1 MPYERMTVCGCAFF
15 TVFSF
20 LLFSVAFRRYCVCVF
35 AEWHFLPVYLLL
47 LFHFQIHRLFVSSSF
62 SSFFVLFSILTM
74 EQFSNQF
81 VKIKIAHKW
90 FKHTMGDSVHSDFVF
105 FLSSFPSVG
114 DEHTHTF
121 QYERALL
128 SIFSRHNVRGK
139 RERVCVCMRNPT
151 NLCGTNEYKCFIH
164 LFGSSF
170 SFHFLFALS
179 AFCCVSRSQ
188 SFALILFRCIYA
200 SSLQTNHFS
209 GKAVKQFGSVSK
221 DIPFFGLVIITTHHN
236 CDATHRERIERAILW
251 PALNFC
257 QRKSH
262 FI

>member
-1 MPYERMTVCGCAFF
+1 MCWCASVHGERGPIVHTIVENVREFLHTSAEHKIAQTILYMPLPLSGSFVDWCWLLGVFQNIECVGRSMPYERMTVCGCAFF

-105 FLSSFPSVG
+105 SSFV
-114 DEHTHTF
+114 
-121 QYERALL
+121 
-128 SIFSRHNVRGK
+128 
-139 RERVCVCMRNPT
+139 
-151 NLCGTNEYKCFIH
+151 
-164 LFGSSF
+164 F
-170 SFHFLFALS
+170 SFCGRWTHAHISIWTS
-179 AFCCVSRSQ
+179 AAFNIQ
-188 SFALILFRCIYA
+188 SA
-200 SSLQTNHFS
+200 
-209 GKAVKQFGSVSK
+209 
-221 DIPFFGLVIITTHHN
+221 
-236 CDATHRERIERAILW
+236 
-251 PALNFC
+251 
-257 QRKSH
+257 QRTG
-262 FI
+262 